1 MAFHWDRA
9 NRLLE
14 QTQRR
19 VYGSAARVL
28 RRGGGVKIFRWGVS
42 PSKKAQDIAIHVFS
56 YTSVYLN
63 QRHLHLRRP
72 PFLPYG
78 RQYNTT
84 YSTYTNGNRTNRIR
98 PGRSVMSLSFPT
110 LPEQPGLTARY
121 SALLYTLI
129 HLLLEIGNRGPGLG
143 PQDKAPRFI
152 SHVPLFFWGGNHAAS
167 RRTAG
172 VYTYIYRAFKWE

>member
-1 MAFHWDRA
+1 MYTLIDHSK
-9 NRLLE
+9 
-14 QTQRR
+14 
-19 VYGSAARVL
+19 YGIYYL
-28 RRGGGVKIFRWGVS
+28 RR
-42 PSKKAQDIAIHVFS
+42 
-56 YTSVYLN
+56 T
-63 QRHLHLRRP
+63 
-72 PFLPYG
+72 PFLLYG

-84 YSTYTNGNRTNRIR
+84 YSTYINGNRTNRIR
-98 PGRSVMSLSFPT
+98 PGRSVISLSFPT
-110 LPEQPGLTARY
+110 LPEQPGLTVRY

-172 VYTYIYRAFKWE
+172 VYTHTGHLNGSKGRHTRQFYGNLQLRGSMVRMADRAR